1 MTRPDNQSKALLPLN
16 PITESLWYTNED
28 DKNMRIV
35 VSAKTKHPVVWKL
48 TKVENMIPLGIQ
60 TLTFYQNYWD
70 PYKDYIEY
78 DDNGEIIGMWADY
91 YSNIVEPSDP
101 NNPSPASP
109 ISAKISAS
117 SPVIKIGGGY
127 KTLTVTIFN
136 NSGEDIT
143 SNFSDAT
150 FEWTCYV
157 ETDNWTDKVS
167 WRNGSLFN
175 QAKLRYPNDSSQL
188 GRILCIGCT
197 ITKDGT
203 SIKTESLQL
212 EISE

>member
-1 MTRPDNQSKALLPLN
+1 
-16 PITESLWYTNED
+16 
-28 DKNMRIV
+28 MRLV
-35 VSAKTKHPVVWKL
+35 VSAKTKHPIVWKL
-48 TKVENMIPLGIQ
+48 TKVETTSPLGIQ

-78 DDNGEIIGMWADY
+78 DDNGEIVGMWADY

-101 NNPSPASP
+101 NDPSPASP
-109 ISAKISAS
+109 ISAKISAL

-127 KTLTVTIFN
+127 KTLTVTILN

-150 FEWTCYV
+150 FEWTCHV

-167 WRNGSLFN
+167 WRNGFLFN

-197 ITKDGT
+197 IAKDGT
-203 SIKTESLQL
+203 SIKTESLLL